1 MYSEPA
7 GFSVSFNLD
16 GILLVEAFQ
25 ILDVLRWI
33 VAAFGRH
40 AASALTNL
48 LDYGVGC
55 RHDLLF
61 TSQQFEWRDQVR
73 NMKPEEG
80 VYPTNMSEFVG
91 VCEVLAVPRE
101 QVVEL
106 VEGGQGQVQ
115 GISERIVGHDLMFDI
130 DLNSL
135 RDLVL
140 NGNRR
145 KRERHSQGV
154 RAPVSS
160 SASTAVLVLIS

>member
-25 ILDVLRWI
+25 IIYVLRWI

-40 AASALTNL
+40 TASALANL

-61 TSQQFEWRDQVR
+61 TSQQLEWRDQAR

-80 VYPTNMSEFVG
+80 VYPTNTSEFVG

-101 QVVEL
+101 QVIDAVDCRDSHVQRVSLGSHGDSAVGDQLRGEFL
-106 VEGGQGQVQ
+106 DLFIDGQ
-115 GISERIVGHDLMFDI
+115 
-130 DLNSL
+130 L
-135 RDLVL
+135 RDS
-140 NGNRR
+140 R
-145 KRERHSQGV
+145 QGFEAAAV
-154 RAPVSS
+154 GSRPLLTLPLPQAPE
-160 SASTAVLVLIS
+160 